1 MKFIVLGC
9 EPLQARSQLKWPS
22 SAKCLWSHSSLVLTR
37 RVPFL
42 CQFKLTE
49 YCVAAELDVV
59 FPVLWF
65 QVPVLPSLQ
74 VKRQQKH
81 RLAQLLMGAE
91 QQPGCLLRGS

>member
-1 MKFIVLGC
+1 MKFILFGC
-9 EPLQARSQLKWPS
+9 DLLQARSQLKWPS
-22 SAKCLWSHSSLVLTR
+22 SAKCLWSHSSLVLTW

-49 YCVAAELDVV
+49 YCVAVELDAV

-65 QVPVLPSLQ
+65 QVPVPASPQ
-74 VKRQQKH
+74 VKRQQKY

-91 QQPGCLLRGS
+91 QQPGYLLRGS